1 MPVAEMLEITTKI
14 LQDNQAN
21 SSIST
26 EDHEKVMR
34 ILEDEITAVKSKISG
49 KYLFKQQGLI

>member
-14 LQDNQAN
+14 LQDNQSN
-21 SSIST
+21 SSISS

-34 ILEDEITAVKSKISG
+34 ILEDEITAVRSKISG
-49 KYLFKQQGLI
+49 KYYSKHQGLI

>member
-14 LQDNQAN
+14 LQDNQSN
-21 SSIST
+21 SSISS

-34 ILEDEITAVKSKISG
+34 ILEDEISAVRSKISG
-49 KYLFKQQGLI
+49 KYCFQNIKG